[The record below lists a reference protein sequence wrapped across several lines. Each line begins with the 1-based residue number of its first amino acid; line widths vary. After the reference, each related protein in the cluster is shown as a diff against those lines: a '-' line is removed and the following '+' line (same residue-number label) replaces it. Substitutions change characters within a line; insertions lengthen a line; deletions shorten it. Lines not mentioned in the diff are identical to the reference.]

1 MARYTTSMDWK
12 TYKKA
17 LPPSVTPK
25 FDAIPVRA
33 LGCTT
38 ALTGL
43 TCREKGKSRSGQGIA
58 SQWSSVYGGGGI
70 IFR

>member
-1 MARYTTSMDWK
+1 MARYTMSMDWN
-12 TYKKA
+12 YKKA

-38 ALTGL
+38 ALTLGSPAG
-43 TCREKGKSRSGQGIA
+43 RRA
-58 SQWSSVYGGGGI
+58 SQGQD
-70 IFR
+70 RA